1 MRPSLRAPLPA
12 LFAVLASVL
21 LAGCLS
27 PGATRDLIPTRL
39 VPAPSA
45 AGERVLVVVLPGRGD
60 DLQGLAD
67 SGIAPAIQAAWP
79 EADVLLAEV
88 TMAYYY
94 EGRMPERLHA
104 EVIAPARARG
114 YAGVWLAGASMGG
127 MGTLL
132 YERSRPGELDG
143 LVLLAPYLGDR
154 GLLEEIGGPG
164 LAAWQPGPEPA
175 EINRRTYQREVW
187 RNVQRWAANRRGD
200 DVWLAYGEDDRLA
213 KAIGVLS
220 PALPPRQVLA
230 RPGGHAW
237 AVWSPA
243 AGEVFARIRADRAAR

>member
-1 MRPSLRAPLPA
+1 MRPTFRATLLA
-12 LFAVLASVL
+12 LLALL

-27 PGATRDLIPTRL
+27 PGATRETIATRL
-39 VPAPSA
+39 VPAPSGS
-45 AGERVLVVVLPGRGD
+45 GERVLVVVLPGRGD

-88 TMAYYY
+88 TLAYYY

-143 LVLLAPYLGDR
+143 LVLLAPYLGNR
-154 GLLEEIGGPG
+154 GLLREIGESG
-164 LAAWQPGPEPA
+164 LVAWEPGPEPA
-175 EINRRTYQREVW
+175 GIDRKTYQREVW
-187 RNVQRWAANRRGD
+187 RNVQRWPASGRSQ

-213 KAIGVLS
+213 KAIGVLT
-220 PALPPRQVLA
+220 PALPADQVLA

-237 AVWSPA
+237 VVWSPA
-243 AGEVFARIRADRAAR
+243 AGEVFARIRASRATR

>member
-1 MRPSLRAPLPA
+1 MRTTLRATLPA
-12 LFAVLASVL
+12 LLAVLASVL

-27 PGATRDLIPTRL
+27 PGATREAIATRL
-39 VPAPSA
+39 VPAPS
-45 AGERVLVVVLPGRGD
+45 GGGDKVRVVVLPGRGD
-60 DLQGLAD
+60 DLQGLVD

-88 TMAYYY
+88 TLAYYY
-94 EGRMPERLHA
+94 EGRMPERLHD

-154 GLLEEIGGPG
+154 GLLKEIGEAG
-164 LAAWQPGPEPA
+164 LAAWEPGPEPA
-175 EINRRTYQREVW
+175 GIDRKTFQREVW
-187 RNVQRWAANRRGD
+187 RNVQRWSGSGRGK
-200 DVWLAYGEDDRLA
+200 DVWLAYGDDDRLA
-213 KAIGVLS
+213 KAIGVFS
-220 PALPPRQVLA
+220 PALPADQVLE

-237 AVWSPA
+237 VVWSPA
-243 AGEVFARIRADRAAR
+243 AGEVFTRIRASHKAR

>member
-1 MRPSLRAPLPA
+1 MTALIRATLLSA
-12 LFAVLASVL
+12 LALL

-27 PGATRDLIPTRL
+27 GGGTRERIPTRL
-39 VPAPSA
+39 LPALA
-45 AGERVLVVVLPGRGD
+45 GDGERVLVVVLPGRGD
-60 DLQGLAD
+60 DLQGLVD

-94 EGRMPERLHA
+94 EGRMPERLHE
-104 EVIAPARARG
+104 EVIAPARERG

-143 LVLLAPYLGDR
+143 LVLLAPYLGGR

-164 LAAWQPGPEPA
+164 LAAWQPGPLPA
-175 EINRRTYQREVW
+175 EISRKTYQREVW
-187 RNVQRWAANRRGD
+187 RNVQRWPAGGRGQ

-213 KAIGVLS
+213 KAIGVLA
-220 PALPPRQVLA
+220 PALPPDQVLA

-237 AVWSPA
+237 GVWSPA
-243 AGEVFARIRADRAAR
+243 AGEVFARIRAARAGR

>member
-1 MRPSLRAPLPA
+1 MTLALRTTLPA
-12 LFAVLASVL
+12 LLALL

-27 PGATRDLIPTRL
+27 PGATRDTIAIRL
-39 VPAPSA
+39 FEAPAGG
-45 AGERVLVVVLPGRGD
+45 GERVLVVVLPGRGD
-60 DLQGLAD
+60 DLQGLVD
-67 SGIAPAIQAAWP
+67 SGIAAAIQSAWP

-88 TMAYYY
+88 GMAYYY
-94 EGRMPERLHA
+94 EGRMPERLHD

-114 YAGVWLAGASMGG
+114 YQGVWLAGASMGG

-154 GLLEEIGGPG
+154 SLLEEIGEAG
-164 LAAWQPGPEPA
+164 LAAWAPGPVPA
-175 EINRRTYQREVW
+175 EINRKTYQREVW
-187 RNVQRWAANRRGD
+187 RNVQRWQGSGRSQ
-200 DVWLAYGEDDRLA
+200 DVWLAYGRDDRLA

-220 PALPPRQVLA
+220 PTLPQDQVLA

-237 AVWSPA
+237 VVWSPA
-243 AGEVFARIRADRAAR
+243 AGEVFARIRAERAAR

>member
-1 MRPSLRAPLPA
+1 MTTFLRTAWLATLSL
-12 LFAVLASVL
+12 L

-27 PGATRDLIPTRL
+27 GGGTRDTIPTRL
-39 VPAPSA
+39 FEAPAG

-60 DLQGLAD
+60 DLQGLVD

-79 EADVLLAEV
+79 AADVLLAEV

-104 EVIAPARARG
+104 EVIAPARERG

-164 LAAWQPGPEPA
+164 LAAWQPGPVAA
-175 EINRRTYQREVW
+175 EINRKTFQREVW
-187 RNVQRWAANRRGD
+187 RNVQGWQATGRGQ

-213 KAIGVLS
+213 KAIDVLT
-220 PALPPRQVLA
+220 PALPASQVLP

-237 AVWSPA
+237 VVWSPA
-243 AGEVFARIRADRAAR
+243 AGEVFARIREARRAP